1 VTDMPG
7 APLVYLI
14 AGEESGDRLG
24 APLMAALKQLT
35 GGEVRFAGVGGAG
48 MAAEGLESLFP
59 MDDLAVM
66 GVAEVLPRLP
76 LLLRRMREVAA
87 DVRRRRPAVLVTID
101 APDFNFRVA
110 KRLKG
115 LGREIDGIKLVHYVA
130 PTVWA
135 WRPGRAKMIAGD
147 LDHLL
152 ALLPFEPP
160 YFDAE
165 GLACT
170 YVGHP
175 VLRSGADKGDG
186 VGFRQARG
194 IATDTPLLALL
205 PGSRRGECRRMLPVF
220 SATVRR
226 LVERFPKLEIA
237 VPTLPGTRALVEAAV
252 SGFGVPIHLVEGDG
266 PKYDAFAAADVALAA
281 SGTVT
286 LELAMAGTPAVIGY
300 RMALP
305 TAVLARLLVKAPYAG
320 LVNIMLGREAV
331 PEYLLEQCHDD
342 LMADA
347 LAGLFSD
354 PALRDAQK
362 QAYADALGMLG
373 YGRFDPNQ
381 RAAETVL
388 GVMRGAK

>member
-1 VTDMPG
+1 MTDVSG
-7 APLVYLI
+7 APLVYLV

-35 GGEVRFAGVGGAG
+35 GGEIRFAGVGGAG
-48 MAAEGLESLFP
+48 MAAEGLKSLFP
-59 MDDLAVM
+59 MDDLVVM
-66 GVAEVLPRLP
+66 GIAEVIPRLP
-76 LLLRRMREVAA
+76 LLLRRIREVTA
-87 DVRRRRPAVLVTID
+87 DVRRWRPAVLVTID

-115 LGREIDGIKLVHYVA
+115 LEGEIGGIKLVHYVA

-135 WRPGRAKMIAGD
+135 WRPGRAKVIAGY

-160 YFDAE
+160 YFEAE
-165 GLACT
+165 GLSCT

-186 VGFRQARG
+186 PGFRQARG
-194 IATDTPLLALL
+194 IAADTPLLALL
-205 PGSRRGECRRMLPVF
+205 PGSRGGECRRMLPVF
-220 SATVRR
+220 STTVRR
-226 LVERFPKLEIA
+226 LIQRFPALEIA
-237 VPTLPGTRALVEAAV
+237 VPTLPRTRQLVEASV
-252 SGFGVPIHLVEGDG
+252 SGFGVPVHLVDGDV

-305 TAVLARLLVKAPYAG
+305 TAILARLLVKAPYAG

-342 LMADA
+342 VMADA
-347 LAGLFSD
+347 LTGLLSD
-354 PALRDAQK
+354 TARRDAQK
-362 QAYADALGMLG
+362 HAYADALGMLG
-373 YGRFDPNQ
+373 YGQFDPNR

-388 GVMRGAK
+388 AVMRAAQ